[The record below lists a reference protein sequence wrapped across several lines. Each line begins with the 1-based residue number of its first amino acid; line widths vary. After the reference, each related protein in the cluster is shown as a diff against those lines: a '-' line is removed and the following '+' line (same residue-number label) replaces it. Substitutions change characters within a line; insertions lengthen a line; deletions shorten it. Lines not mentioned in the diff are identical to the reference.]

1 MKSWIE
7 GPLLGPALEALLGD
21 ALGAE
26 LGPLDCVHS
35 KTASIRIKVT
45 LKHIYKIDLDNRGCL
60 LIDISVSISVF
71 SQFLFCLV

>member
-1 MKSWIE
+1 MAYKKVRRLDLCLVKSWIE

-45 LKHIYKIDLDNRGCL
+45 LNHL
-60 LIDISVSISVF
+60 
-71 SQFLFCLV
+71 